1 MNLAWQRLFIAS
13 LLLALPLYA
22 QAQHIPAEI
31 VLGALSPIVVV
42 ILAVIVGWLERS
54 WRSGTVNGGVG
65 LAGRSLRVC
74 PPTTRY
80 R

>member
-42 ILAVIVGWLERS
+42 ILAVIVG
-54 WRSGTVNGGVG
+54 
-65 LAGRSLRVC
+65 
-74 PPTTRY
+74 
-80 R
+80 